1 MLKMLASIVVTIVRH
16 LVMLMVTL
24 LVSANLWIVFMAT
37 YHPSI
42 AIDLAVCHR
51 FAPAALCGMLAL
63 GTNSDQTTI
72 GTHGHDPALPHEIT
86 DGTHFST
93 EPGTPASLRC
103 GSTQPWRPSV
113 PTEALGLLFP
123 LMICLFLTLRSVHA
137 TIVYSSSSMRQ
148 ANGLFRGLGRPQ
160 DPPRDINSFSSRLRS
175 RRRPRRQRHDP
186 LSVASSSRFLSTL
199 GEAPLWL
206 SILFLALE
214 ICTFVVPSLAALSI
228 ATLAANTLRGTYL
241 ALRAVCLSY
250 EMTPIRVPLRFAFNA
265 LVLVAYLSL
274 GIVIDT
280 TVSRRPFI
288 SAGDVWRHP
297 GLHRHLDVTF
307 GRSGDHAVSTIV
319 GLAARATLRRL
330 GSYLSSPGTGLS
342 RCGGVGSPTG
352 SSASSPASTDPH
364 SPNYDPEMVAKPRQL
379 HAFNTRKLA
388 QDRHEQLTA
397 EASHHPPKQ
406 TIIQRGHALLGR
418 AGLDGCK
425 VSDIAKYICWSVID
439 SGCSWHCHP
448 HINDLINRR
457 PCNDTMTGID
467 GKPQKVTCIGDLP
480 ALSRDHLGVW
490 RRIIIRNVRCVPT
503 FGETLI
509 SVDQFWQD
517 SQVDTIFN
525 STRCIVVPG
534 RGDEAPLDLPFVRKE
549 LLFKWAFVPT
559 QRHSALGN
567 HKPTGA
573 KVGEI
578 ASTAARAFKATI
590 HRPNSTSFFTA
601 LPPGEMLE
609 LLHRRLHIGY
619 DTIRRL
625 ATTSS
630 DVPTSISKAH
640 APDCEHCKTANA
652 TRVPHPGKAYAPS
665 HVGRLI
671 HGDIAGPFKRSLHG
685 FTYFLVLVDDHSR
698 LKQVYFLKN
707 KSDALNRVKSF
718 VAKLNSICNV
728 GKPEAD
734 RVRIVGQ
741 LHLDNAGEFMSRE
754 FSEYLDS
761 ESITRT
767 TCPPHVHQLN
777 GVAERAIR
785 SIMEIVRATREA
797 SACPISFWPHLVEH
811 SVDVLNRTTGPPH
824 VVYNADGTSV
834 DRQCSLEI
842 VTGQK
847 PKILNIMPIGCRA
860 YAVKPPNAYT
870 KSGFESR
877 AWAGIC
883 LGRSCTISGAYN
895 IWLPSLQKLIQTSE
909 VYFDES
915 LYPWRPT
922 GDQRIGL
929 PTPTAAPPTDDCDVT
944 AGGGSLPP
952 PPQAPTPREPA
963 ADTSLPES
971 FASATRVARSQAG
984 TSTRILLLFS
994 GAYRRPDGLAQ
1005 FARKLGLEVELF
1017 DNNAKTGGGANADIT
1032 NDDVYDALRERIV
1045 RGDFAVILAAP
1056 PCSTFSISRFFE
1068 SKSAEDGGPP
1078 IVRTRAEIEGCRF
1091 IPTAHRS
1098 ELERANDIVNRTASL
1113 LLLAHRAGTQFII
1126 ENPADRGDLTEPKL
1140 YLHRDHGPLWLM
1152 PAILH
1157 LADKVSAK
1165 SVTFAMCAFGAEW
1178 QKETT
1183 LMYTAGL
1190 DAWLDSLR
1198 ERTCEHSHHAKLAG
1212 GDKRPDG
1219 WNSNE
1224 TAAYPPDLN
1233 MFFAQAMASF
1243 VQQRQADPSLA
1254 PAVSAAREAPR
1265 STSSADA
1272 TISSDEDAPTTD
1284 AFERVSKTD
1293 GSSAPTATNTTSVR
1307 QPSFDDADHA
1317 DLGDIHEE
1325 PEPEELPDLHHGPT
1339 SAKKV
1344 SKPKVTFEKT
1354 AGARGTRSN
1363 RPSLLPGLGN
1373 SAGFAGMALLNLG
1386 VSLTNAMSA
1395 MCSNNLLEE
1404 LSRPDSSLSVA
1415 LAKPSSVDPKSQAEA
1430 YSRDRAGWKESEA
1443 KELQN
1448 HHDNG
1453 SWEYIDADQ
1462 LPRGRRLVKLVW
1474 VYKVKRNGSLKSRL
1488 CVQGCRQVPG
1498 VDYDQTWCGAM
1509 RSTSLRLLSNLAANA
1524 DMRMRRYDFVA
1535 AYLQGELLEGETV
1548 FCFPPPGYER
1558 KGKDGRNQICR
1569 ILKPVYGMAQAGRRW
1584 QRTLFPWLLEYGF
1597 TQSHSDHSVF
1607 TLERSVPTPSGPR
1620 TERIHVG
1627 VYVDDLAIVYGRDDE
1642 HSLYRS
1648 FVSALE
1654 TRWKVE
1660 DEGELTDL
1668 LGIEF
1673 ERSKHTMELKQTKY
1687 IEKLA
1692 AEHFPDGIPTTA
1704 QQNKVP
1710 CDRDLPAMVNI
1721 ALVNDVPP
1729 DAELLRQYQSLC
1741 GGLLY
1746 ASTNTRP
1753 DIAFSTGML
1762 CRAMGRPTP
1771 ELLERSKRV
1780 LGYLY
1785 RTRHIG
1791 LRYEASKSHLEGF
1804 SDSDWGVKHSTSG
1817 HVFRLGSATISWA
1830 SKKQPSVALSSC
1842 EAEIMAGSEAA
1853 KEAIYL
1859 SSFLNELGVT
1869 SPEPPPLRMDNK
1881 SAIDLAYNPEHH
1893 ARTKHIDRRHYF
1905 VRECVEQG
1913 RLRVPFVSTADNI
1926 ADFFTKPLMGK
1937 DFFRLRDIIMNV
1949 PHGSS
1954 HRSSPSS

>member
-1 MLKMLASIVVTIVRH
+1 M
-16 LVMLMVTL
+16 
-24 LVSANLWIVFMAT
+24 
-37 YHPSI
+37 
-42 AIDLAVCHR
+42 
-51 FAPAALCGMLAL
+51 
-63 GTNSDQTTI
+63 
-72 GTHGHDPALPHEIT
+72 
-86 DGTHFST
+86 
-93 EPGTPASLRC
+93 
-103 GSTQPWRPSV
+103 
-113 PTEALGLLFP
+113 
-123 LMICLFLTLRSVHA
+123 
-137 TIVYSSSSMRQ
+137 
-148 ANGLFRGLGRPQ
+148 
-160 DPPRDINSFSSRLRS
+160 
-175 RRRPRRQRHDP
+175 
-186 LSVASSSRFLSTL
+186 
-199 GEAPLWL
+199 
-206 SILFLALE
+206 
-214 ICTFVVPSLAALSI
+214 
-228 ATLAANTLRGTYL
+228 
-241 ALRAVCLSY
+241 
-250 EMTPIRVPLRFAFNA
+250 
-265 LVLVAYLSL
+265 
-274 GIVIDT
+274 
-280 TVSRRPFI
+280 
-288 SAGDVWRHP
+288 
-297 GLHRHLDVTF
+297 
-307 GRSGDHAVSTIV
+307 
-319 GLAARATLRRL
+319 
-330 GSYLSSPGTGLS
+330 
-342 RCGGVGSPTG
+342 
-352 SSASSPASTDPH
+352 
-364 SPNYDPEMVAKPRQL
+364 
-379 HAFNTRKLA
+379 
-388 QDRHEQLTA
+388 
-397 EASHHPPKQ
+397 
-406 TIIQRGHALLGR
+406 QRGHALLSSGR
-418 AGLDGCK
+418 ALLGGGNTLK
-425 VSDIAKYICWSVID
+425 ASDISKFVCWTIID

-448 HINDLINRR
+448 HIKDLINRR
-457 PCNDTMTGID
+457 PCNDTLTGVD
-467 GKPQKVTCIGDLP
+467 GKPQKVSCIGDLP
-480 ALSRDHLGVW
+480 ALARDHLGVW
-490 RRIIIRNVRCVPT
+490 RRIVILNVRCVPT
-503 FGETLI
+503 FGETLL

-517 SQVDTIFN
+517 SKVDTIFN
-525 STRCIVVPG
+525 STRCIVVPS
-534 RGDEAPLDLPFVRKE
+534 RGEEAPLDLPFVRKE
-549 LLFKWAFVPT
+549 LLYKWAIVPT
-559 QRHSALGN
+559 QRHQAL
-567 HKPTGA
+567 KEA
-573 KVGEI
+573 KVASPKGNGI
-578 ASTAARAFKATI
+578 APAAARAFKATI

-619 DTIRRL
+619 DTIRKL
-625 ATTSS
+625 GTTSS
-630 DVPTSISKAH
+630 DVPMSIVKAH

-665 HVGRLI
+665 HVGRLV
-671 HGDIAGPFKRSLHG
+671 HGDLAGPFKRSQHG
-685 FTYFLVLVDDHSR
+685 FAYFLVLVDDHSR
-698 LKQVYFLKN
+698 FKQVYFLKN

-718 VAKLNSICNV
+718 VAKLNAICNV
-728 GKPEAD
+728 GKPEAE
-734 RVRIVGQ
+734 RVRVVGQ
-741 LHLDNAGEFMSRE
+741 LHLDNAGEFLSRE
-754 FSEYLDS
+754 FTEYLDS

-811 SVDVLNRTTGPPH
+811 AVDVLNRTTGPPH
-824 VVYNADGTSV
+824 VVYNAEGNDV
-834 DRQCSLEI
+834 RDKCSLEV

-883 LGRSCTISGAYN
+883 LGRSTTVSGAYN

-915 LYPWRPT
+915 LYPWRAP

-929 PTPTAAPPTDDCDVT
+929 PTPTAAPPTDDCDIT
-944 AGGGSLPP
+944 AGGGSLAPP
-952 PPQAPTPREPA
+952 PAAPAPGKPG
-963 ADTSLPES
+963 ADASLPES
-971 FASATRVARSQAG
+971 FASATRAAQAHAG
-984 TSTRILLLFS
+984 NSTRVLLLFS

-1017 DNNAKTGGGANADIT
+1017 DNDAQSGGGASADIT
-1032 NDDVYDALRERIV
+1032 NDEVYAALRERIV
-1045 RGDFAVILAAP
+1045 RGHYAVILAAP

-1068 SKSAEDGGPP
+1068 SASSTDGGPP
-1078 IVRTRAEIEGCRF
+1078 IVRTRSEIEGCRF
-1091 IPTAHRS
+1091 IPPAHRA
-1098 ELERANDIVNRTASL
+1098 ELDRANDIVGRMAAL
-1113 LLLAHRAGTQFII
+1113 LLLAHHAGTQFIV
-1126 ENPADRGDLTEPKL
+1126 ENPADRGDLTKPKL

-1152 PAILH
+1152 PAMLH
-1157 LADKVSAK
+1157 LADKTSAK
-1165 SVTFAMCAFGAEW
+1165 FVTFAMCAFGAEW

-1190 DAWLDSLR
+1190 DAWLDSLH

-1212 GDKRPDG
+1212 GNKNEG
-1219 WNSNE
+1219 SWNSNA

-1233 MFFAQAMASF
+1233 LFFAQAMADY
-1243 VQQRQADPSLA
+1243 VRQRQPDTSLA
-1254 PAVSAAREAPR
+1254 PPPSGVAAPA
-1265 STSSADA
+1265 STSTSPARADTGAVPPDDDSPADSPTVVPETSSPSSTAA
-1272 TISSDEDAPTTD
+1272 TTASS
-1284 AFERVSKTD
+1284 F
-1293 GSSAPTATNTTSVR
+1293 R
-1307 QPSFDDADHA
+1307 QPRFGNDDHQ
-1317 DLGDIHEE
+1317 DLDNIHEE
-1325 PEPEELPDLHHGPT
+1325 PEPEQLPDLGDRPP
-1339 SAKKV
+1339 SAEKA
-1344 SKPKVTFEKT
+1344 PRRKVTFEKT

-1363 RPSLLPGLGN
+1363 KPSLLPGIGN
-1373 SAGFAGMALLNLG
+1373 SAGFAGMALLSLG
-1386 VSLTNAMSA
+1386 STLTNALNA
-1395 MCSNNLLEE
+1395 MCSKNLLEE
-1404 LSRPDSSLSVA
+1404 LSQPDSTLSVA
-1415 LAKPSSVDPKSQAEA
+1415 LAKPSTVDPKTQAEA
-1430 YSRDRAGWKESEA
+1430 YARDRAGWRESEA

-1474 VYKVKRNGSLKSRL
+1474 VYKVKRNGALKSRL

-1509 RSTSLRLLSNLAANA
+1509 RSTSLRLLSNLAANSN
-1524 DMRMRRYDFVA
+1524 MRMRRYDFVA

-1548 FCFPPPGYER
+1548 YCYPPPGYER

-1597 TQSHSDHSVF
+1597 TQTHSDQSVF
-1607 TLERSVPTPSGPR
+1607 TLERTVQTPSGPR
-1620 TERIHVG
+1620 AERLHVG
-1627 VYVDDLAIVYGRDDE
+1627 VYVDDLAIVYGPDDE
-1642 HSLYRS
+1642 NSLYRT

-1673 ERSKHTMELKQTKY
+1673 TRSENTMELKQTKY
-1687 IEKLA
+1687 IEKLCS
-1692 AEHFPDGIPTTA
+1692 EHFPDGVPSTA
-1704 QQNKVP
+1704 QLNKVP
-1710 CDRDLPAMVNI
+1710 CDRDLPAAVHI
-1721 ALVNDVPP
+1721 ALINDVAP
-1729 DAELLRQYQSLC
+1729 DADLLRQYQSLC

-1771 ELLERSKRV
+1771 ELLDRAKRV

-1791 LRYEASKSHLEGF
+1791 LRYEGTAPVLEGF

-1859 SSFLNELGVT
+1859 SSFLNELGVA
-1869 SPEPPPLRMDNK
+1869 SSQPPPLHMDNK

-1893 ARTKHIDRRHYF
+1893 ARTKHIERRHYF

-1937 DFFRLRDIIMNV
+1937 EFFRMRDIIMNV

-1954 HRSSPSS
+1954 HPTSPSS